1 MKELQRDI
9 QIMEN
14 FEQIYTQKLDDTT
27 AGSDLSVS
35 QITALFA
42 FNNGNCLSMK
52 ELAKNLGV
60 KISRVNTIADSL
72 IKDGIAEC
80 TQTNDKSNP
89 AKVRLTPQGKNIR
102 DQIAANRCKL
112 AETIYVR
119 LSDKD
124 KVALIDSLDTAY
136 KILKKSLRNKKQQK
150 GI

>member
-1 MKELQRDI
+1 MKEFQRDI

-35 QITALFA
+35 QIKALFA
-42 FNNGNCLSMK
+42 LNDGQYLSRK
-52 ELAKNLGV
+52 ELADNLGV
-60 KISRVNTIADSL
+60 KISRMNMIADSL

-80 TQTNDKSNP
+80 TQTKDKSNGTI
-89 AKVRLTPQGKNIR
+89 VRLTPQGKNIR

-112 AETIYVR
+112 AETIYAR

-124 KVALIDSLDTAY
+124 KVKLIDSLDTAF
-136 KILKKSLRNKKQQK
+136 KILKK
-150 GI
+150 IH

>member
-1 MKELQRDI
+1 MKEFQRDI

-35 QITALFA
+35 QIKALFA
-42 FNNGNCLSMK
+42 FNDGQYLSRK
-52 ELAKNLGV
+52 ELADNLGV
-60 KISRVNTIADSL
+60 KISRINMIADRL

-80 TQTNDKSNP
+80 TQTKDKSNGTI
-89 AKVRLTPQGKNIR
+89 VRLTPQGKNIR

-112 AETIYVR
+112 AETIYAC

-124 KVALIDSLDTAY
+124 KVKLIDSLDTAF
-136 KILKKSLRNKKQQK
+136 KILNK
-150 GI
+150 IE

>member
-27 AGSDLSVS
+27 AVADLSVS
-35 QITALFA
+35 QIKALFA
-42 FNNGNCLSMK
+42 FNDGQYLSRK
-52 ELAKNLGV
+52 ELADNLGV
-60 KISRVNTIADSL
+60 KISRMNMIADRL

-80 TQTNDKSNP
+80 TQTKDKSNGTI
-89 AKVRLTPQGKNIR
+89 VRLTPQGKNIR
-102 DQIAANRCKL
+102 DQIAANRYKL

-124 KVALIDSLDTAY
+124 KMMLIDSLDTAF
-136 KILKKSLRNKKQQK
+136 KILNK
-150 GI
+150 IH